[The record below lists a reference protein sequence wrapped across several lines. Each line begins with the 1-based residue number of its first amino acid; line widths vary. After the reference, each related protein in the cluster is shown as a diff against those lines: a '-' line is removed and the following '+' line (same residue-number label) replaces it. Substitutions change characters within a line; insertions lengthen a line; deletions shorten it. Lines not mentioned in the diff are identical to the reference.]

1 MTNNVI
7 KFPTEERTRKRIKM
21 QMNELIA
28 SMDEVYAEI
37 DDNMAALC
45 ELEDKVSKIEQDY
58 NVVLKS
64 YAQGMTTKYLE
75 ARYLAYCS
83 SAEVHWDGDT
93 HSLVF
98 TLPEVFDTEE
108 ESE

>member
-1 MTNNVI
+1 MTNNII
-7 KFPTEERTRKRIKM
+7 KFPTEDRTRTRLKSL
-21 QMNELIA
+21 MNELIA
-28 SMDEVYAEI
+28 SMDELYADI

-45 ELEDKVSKIEQDY
+45 ELEDKVAKIEKDY

-64 YAQGMTTKYLE
+64 YAQAMTTTELE

-83 SAEVHWDGDT
+83 HANVHWDGDN
-93 HSLVF
+93 HALVF
-98 TLPEVFDTEE
+98 TLPPMTDED